1 MTRHDV
7 TTEKTTDGAWL
18 VSAIVDGALRHMRYY
33 GYTKVQ
39 AVRAFL
45 AEVSPARTEA
55 YKP

>member
-7 TTEKTTDGAWL
+7 TTEKTTHGAWL
-18 VSAIVDGALRHMRYY
+18 ISAIVDGTRRHMRYY
-33 GYTKVQ
+33 GHTKAQ